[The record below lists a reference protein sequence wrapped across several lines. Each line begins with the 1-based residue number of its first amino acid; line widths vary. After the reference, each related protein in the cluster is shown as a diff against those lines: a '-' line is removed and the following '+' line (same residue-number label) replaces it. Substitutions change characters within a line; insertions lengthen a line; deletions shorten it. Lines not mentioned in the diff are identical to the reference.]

1 MKTDPDSHFPIVI
14 SGDEPYYPL
23 HPSGIQQFEN
33 QECHLVIE
41 KKSQGAGGGWTRHL
55 IAGA

>member
-1 MKTDPDSHFPIVI
+1 MKTDPDPRFLIVI

-23 HPSGIQQFEN
+23 HPSGIQQLKN

-41 KKSQGAGGGWTRHL
+41 KRVRGRVRAGLVT
-55 IAGA
+55 